1 MFQFL
6 LSLKEHFIVFLTH
19 IILHKVK
26 LSSTQIN
33 INDFLSVSKKLN
45 DFELEAAV
53 VLSNTLQQVSESRK
67 PGKHKNAKKM
77 KVVRG
82 WKRRCVTVWSTL
94 MKGSSYFYF
103 KPAVFFYINA
113 RQYYNERGCLLI

>member
-26 LSSTQIN
+26 LSSVTQIN

-67 PGKHKNAKKM
+67 PSKHKNAKKM

-82 WKRRCVTVWSTL
+82 
-94 MKGSSYFYF
+94 
-103 KPAVFFYINA
+103 
-113 RQYYNERGCLLI
+113 

>member
-6 LSLKEHFIVFLTH
+6 LSLKEHFIVFPTH

-94 MKGSSYFYF
+94 KKGSSYFYF
-103 KPAVFFYINA
+103 KPVFFYINA

>member
-45 DFELEAAV
+45 DFDLEAAV
-53 VLSNTLQQVSESRK
+53 VLSNTLQQVGESRK
-67 PGKHKNAKKM
+67 SGKHKNAKKM

-82 WKRRCVTVWSTL
+82 
-94 MKGSSYFYF
+94 
-103 KPAVFFYINA
+103 
-113 RQYYNERGCLLI
+113 